1 MEERV
6 AYALKNFFTDKFIYE
21 TNQLS
26 YELSE
31 NDKHGKS
38 KLLVN
43 INANE
48 SICVKNFDDNSKWG
62 IINGSKKLSL
72 NKCVDHF
79 IFQKNSMGVWELH
92 IFEMK
97 TSVGFKTWQNIQ
109 YKMRPSYLRIKA
121 LAIYLGIPIMDA
133 NITVYTTYEH
143 DKFTSQAYLPN
154 KLGYRIFDV
163 KSEEW
168 NADCIRVPMIV
179 SEDNPFD
186 FITCIPLQHQK
197 IKMQRS
203 NDNILEGEIS
213 L

>member
-6 AYALKNFFTDKFIYE
+6 AYALKNFFTDKFTYE
-21 TNQLS
+21 ANQLF
-26 YELSE
+26 YELLE
-31 NDKHGKS
+31 TDKYGKS

-43 INANE
+43 VSGSEN
-48 SICVKNFDDNSKWG
+48 ICVKNFDDTSKWG
-62 IINGSKKLSL
+62 IINGNKKLSL

-79 IFQKNSMGVWELH
+79 IFQKNSEGFWELH
-92 IFEMK
+92 VFEMK
-97 TSVGFKTWQNIQ
+97 TTVGFRTWQNIQ

-121 LAIYLGIPIMDA
+121 LAIYLGIPITDA
-133 NITVYTTYEH
+133 NITVYTTYEQ
-143 DKFTSQAYLPN
+143 DKFTSQPYLP
-154 KLGYRIFDV
+154 KLGYRVFDV

-168 NADCIRVPMIV
+168 DADCIRVPMIV

-186 FITCIPLQHQK
+186 FKTFIPLHHKK

-203 NDNILEGEIS
+203 NDDILEGEIS

>member
-21 TNQLS
+21 ANQLS

-31 NDKHGKS
+31 TDKYGKS

-43 INANE
+43 VSGNE
-48 SICVKNFDDNSKWG
+48 NICVKNFDDTSKWG

-79 IFQKNSMGVWELH
+79 IFQKNSSGFWKLH
-92 IFEMK
+92 VFEMK
-97 TSVGFKTWQNIQ
+97 TSVGFRTWQNIQ

-121 LAIYLGIPIMDA
+121 LATYLGIPITDA

-143 DKFTSQAYLPN
+143 DKFISQTYLP
-154 KLGYRIFDV
+154 KLGYRVFDV

-168 NADCIRVPMIV
+168 DADCIRVPMIV
-179 SEDNPFD
+179 SEDNPLD
-186 FITCIPLQHQK
+186 FKSFIPLHHKK
-197 IKMQRS
+197 IKMRRN
-203 NDNILEGEIS
+203 NDDILEGEIS